1 MKTISYALTCN
12 KEERIILRWR
22 IDSVRAVWK
31 IVFII
36 LRQRSDKIQLIV
48 EWENSNLPWKESII
62 EIEGKLVQNKSVKL
76 WWVEVV
82 VDATDIKV
90 ISEPIE
96 EIPID
101 RSNPETYPGLE
112 LRLNERHIS
121 LREPKI
127 SLAFEVQSYA
137 DYKLREFGFE
147 NWFIEI
153 HSPKLLGTPSESW
166 AELFSLEYFGKEAY
180 LAQSPQFYKQMALAA
195 WFEKVLEVW
204 PVFRAEPSQ
213 TSRHNTEFI
222 STDFEIAH
230 IESHH
235 DVMDFEESMIVYL
248 MTGIKEKFG
257 ERIKSLYDIEI
268 EIPTSFPRIEFG
280 RAVEILEQ
288 EYWLKTEKGADI
300 SSEWEK
306 LIAEYVKKKWNSDF
320 VFLIDYPIEV
330 RPFYHMR
337 DSETNITKSFD
348 LLYKWLEITTWAQR
362 EHRYDV
368 LKEQAIQKMW
378 SIESIDF
385 YLNFFKHWMPAHW
398 WLWFGRVRFFTK
410 MFGFDNIREMT
421 FLPRDPKRITP

>member
-1 MKTISYALTCN
+1 
-12 KEERIILRWR
+12 
-22 IDSVRAVWK
+22 
-31 IVFII
+31 
-36 LRQRSDKIQLIV
+36 
-48 EWENSNLPWKESII
+48 
-62 EIEGKLVQNKSVKL
+62 
-76 WWVEVV
+76 
-82 VDATDIKV
+82 
-90 ISEPIE
+90 
-96 EIPID
+96 
-101 RSNPETYPGLE
+101 
-112 LRLNERHIS
+112 
-121 LREPKI
+121 
-127 SLAFEVQSYA
+127 
-137 DYKLREFGFE
+137 
-147 NWFIEI
+147 
-153 HSPKLLGTPSESW
+153 
-166 AELFSLEYFGKEAY
+166 
-180 LAQSPQFYKQMALAA
+180 
-195 WFEKVLEVW
+195 
-204 PVFRAEPSQ
+204 
-213 TSRHNTEFI
+213 
-222 STDFEIAH
+222 
-230 IESHH
+230 
-235 DVMDFEESMIVYL
+235 
-248 MTGIKEKFG
+248 
-257 ERIKSLYDIEI
+257 LYDIEI